1 MPSSVTRARRAL
13 VLITTPALITAC
25 DMAVAPVGAG
35 VSPPPTATPVPLP
48 TPATPAPR
56 VLASPERVS
65 APPVATPEPTT
76 VATPATTPTPVR
88 PDGEAT
94 ASLPPEASPSPAA
107 SASPGAAGGFLET
120 GRALDLAPSGPAYFV
135 LASRERPTDPAELL
149 FTRLGPVELAR
160 DAAGARQVLRPK
172 LFGLHLLGFT
182 RRAADPAAAP
192 DEAEGLSGLPVET
205 RWAGSPAP
213 LAGLVLDADR
223 NLAAL
228 TASRVALTGTWL
240 VGDGAPRDV
249 DGGTLEVLL
258 ALASFE
264 VPAGLEAVPGLP
276 GVHRWA
282 SAAGRARLGVALSGP
297 GRVLGN
303 RALVVSGRLAEE

>member
-1 MPSSVTRARRAL
+1 VPSSVTRARRAL
-13 VLITTPALITAC
+13 VLIATPALITAC
-25 DMAVAPVGAG
+25 DMDVAPMGAG
-35 VSPPPTATPVPLP
+35 VSPPPSATPVPLP

-65 APPVATPEPTT
+65 APLVATPEPTT

-88 PDGEAT
+88 PDGAAT
-94 ASLPPEASPSPAA
+94 ASLPPEAPPSPAA
-107 SASPGAAGGFLET
+107 SPEAAGGFRET

-135 LASRERPTDPAELL
+135 LASRELPTDPAELL
-149 FTRLGPVELAR
+149 FTRLGPVELTR
-160 DAAGARQVLRPK
+160 DAAVARQVLRPK

-182 RRAADPAAAP
+182 RRAADPGAAP

-303 RALVVSGRLAEE
+303 RTLVVSGRLAEE